1 MESQK
6 CDPVGD
12 VWPEVLRKL
21 ETTGTTQVYEE
32 LKIDIP
38 LKPEDMVKTKL
49 FVQARDAKM
58 LTRFRQTVSKSPQPT
73 RLTGSSH
80 SAI

>member
-6 CDPVGD
+6 CDPVSD

-21 ETTGTTQVYEE
+21 ETTGATQVHEE

-38 LKPEDMVKTKL
+38 LKPEDMVETKL
-49 FVQARDAKM
+49 FVHPSNI
-58 LTRFRQTVSKSPQPT
+58 LV
-73 RLTGSSH
+73 
-80 SAI
+80 